1 MFNSAYYR
9 YRMKRAMYSASPEQ
23 SWYINIMFETNTLTS
38 QQFIFYWN
46 VWIRSTLIGG
56 NASAHWWEKK
66 ITRKKTVNKNNI
78 QNIGNFNCVVG
89 HVKGVV
95 SASQVALQA
104 NMTLDIK
111 RQRERES
118 GSKGR
123 EAHRAI
129 VLNQQEGQRNVLLN
143 CLVQLN

>member
-9 YRMKRAMYSASPEQ
+9 HRMKRAMYSASPEQ
-23 SWYINIMFETNTLTS
+23 SWYINYMFETNTLTS
-38 QQFIFYWN
+38 QLFIFYWN

-78 QNIGNFNCVVG
+78 QNIGNFNGVVG
-89 HVKGVV
+89 HLKGVV

>member
-1 MFNSAYYR
+1 M
-9 YRMKRAMYSASPEQ
+9 
-23 SWYINIMFETNTLTS
+23 
-38 QQFIFYWN
+38 
-46 VWIRSTLIGG
+46 
-56 NASAHWWEKK
+56 
-66 ITRKKTVNKNNI
+66 RKKGNKKENNI
-78 QNIGNFNCVVG
+78 QNIGKFNCVVG
-89 HVKGVV
+89 HLKGVV